1 MRKAKSA
8 FLIYYTVCIKFRR
21 HRIPYVGFTILSYIR
36 KQQVTVA
43 QRIAV
48 NVNRFLLTYGYS
60 LCIIFFKKVLV
71 ISFICIIF
79 AMSSLDEHHK

>member
-8 FLIYYTVCIKFRR
+8 FLIYYTVCIKFLR
-21 HRIPYVGFTILSYIR
+21 HRTPYVGFTIFCYIR

-48 NVNRFLLTYGYS
+48 NVNRLLLTYGYS